1 MNGEVEACVVQYTR
15 SIYMMRI
22 ARTGTLAVIL
32 ILLLPLYFGLLS
44 GATLSSILALI
55 SSTLI
60 FQAAAAAVGLRLG
73 IPPLTV
79 LLAMTTVAIGVMI
92 LILEITD
99 LFSGT
104 SPRIASMLHRINEH
118 TREMTLLRRYGP
130 VMLIPVIWIPGIA
143 LYGAPLVAWLLQWRR
158 DFSLLCMCL
167 GWVLA
172 TLSVMAAAIGINVF
186 FP

>member
-1 MNGEVEACVVQYTR
+1 MVQYTR

-22 ARTGTLAVIL
+22 ARTGTLALIL
-32 ILLLPLYFGLLS
+32 ILLLPLYLGLLS
-44 GATLSSILALI
+44 GATVSSVLALV

-73 IPPLTV
+73 LPPLIV
-79 LLAMTTVAIGVMI
+79 LLAMTTIALGVMI
-92 LILEITD
+92 LILEITEIS
-99 LFSGT
+99 SGN
-104 SPRIASMLHRINEH
+104 SRRIAAMLHRINEH

-130 VMLIPVIWIPGIA
+130 VMLIAVIWIPGIA

-158 DFSLLCMCL
+158 DFSILCMCL
-167 GWVLA
+167 GWILA
-172 TLSVMAAAIGINVF
+172 TLSVMAAAIGLNQF